1 MNDIIEGNQSRAIED
16 FHQARRQAA
25 IDKFTA
31 NLTGRQ
37 TEMLPF
43 DPVRAELRQQNPF
56 YRGVQEIPLDL
67 IVGSVGRYR
76 EFTRRF
82 MPLSDSS
89 VQRWANIDLLAAQTG
104 WPPIDAYLVGGVFF
118 ANDGNHRVS
127 VARYLELSTIE
138 AYVWEYPVSVTINPD
153 ASLDEVL
160 IRLGQQNFTE
170 KTNLDELFPDHT
182 IEFTTPGRY
191 SELLAQI
198 QDLQQILAV
207 IDDTAVSYEDAV
219 SAWYE
224 MKYLPTVQIIK
235 DSTLL
240 EDFPGRTEADL
251 YVWLSL
257 YHEKLGEIYGV
268 YENLADLAQILA
280 DHHKEGSIERVT
292 RHVRRLLGH
301 HELPPLV
308 EVIPNSL
315 VT

>member
-1 MNDIIEGNQSRAIED
+1 MNDIIEGNQSSAIEN

-31 NLTGRQ
+31 NLTGRP
-37 TEMLPF
+37 TKMLPF
-43 DPVRAELRQQNPF
+43 DPIRAELRQQNPF
-56 YRGVQEIPLDL
+56 YRGLQEISLDL

-82 MPLSDSS
+82 LPLSDSLI
-89 VQRWANIDLLAAQTG
+89 QRWANIDRLAVQTG
-104 WPPIDAYLVGGVFF
+104 WPPIDAYLVGGVYF

-138 AYVWEYPVSVTINPD
+138 AYVWEYPVSVKISPD
-153 ASLDEVL
+153 DSLDEVL

-170 KTNLDELFPDHT
+170 KTNLDELFPNHT

-198 QDLQQILAV
+198 YDLQQKLEI
-207 IDDTAVSYEDAV
+207 IDETAVSYADAV

-257 YHEKLGEIYGV
+257 HHEKLGEIYGE
-268 YENLADLAQILA
+268 YENLAELAQILA
-280 DHHKEGSIERVT
+280 EHHKEGSIERVT
-292 RHVRRLLGH
+292 RHVRRLLGY
-301 HELPPLV
+301 HELPPLT
-308 EVIPNSL
+308 EVTPNTL
-315 VT
+315 FT